1 MQRDTQPGSAAGAV
15 FFMDPEHGATGITCR
30 PGRGCPGGGVAVA
43 QLTVPTGDPC
53 EGAVSA
59 QGRSVSGA
67 DWDVRE
73 LRFSGATA
81 PPPPAPAPPPA
92 APTRTPTPCPDDP
105 DLVLWD
111 MVLSLCAPIDVA
123 AAPQG
128 AMSSSS
134 GNRRDLKSRI
144 QRLTRGDHAGR
155 AQVESSQAR
164 TQNDSCH
171 PPRLQR
177 SSGRHLQRMDTGRQH
192 VRFFVPPQ
200 PRRQRDDVIPAQ
212 PGDYRMVSPTS
223 QSLGHCAGCTRPSCP
238 RPAAS

>member
-1 MQRDTQPGSAAGAV
+1 
-15 FFMDPEHGATGITCR
+15 MDPEHGATGITCR
-30 PGRGCPGGGVAVA
+30 PRRGCPGGGVAVA

-81 PPPPAPAPPPA
+81 PPPPPAPAPPPA

-105 DLVLWD
+105 DLVMWD

-134 GNRRDLKSRI
+134 GNRRDLETTHPGI
-144 QRLTRGDHAGR
+144 TRGDHAGR

-164 TQNDSCH
+164 TENDSCH

-177 SSGRHLQRMDTGRQH
+177 SSGPYTQFIGTLEHTSRWAKIQVVKYSGWTPDGNMFDSSFRHS
-192 VRFFVPPQ
+192 
-200 PRRQRDDVIPAQ
+200 RDGSGTMSFRLNQVIS
-212 PGDYRMVSPTS
+212 GW
-223 QSLGHCAGCTRPSCP
+223 
-238 RPAAS
+238 